1 MIVVS
6 NSVSFWRLQH
16 HHHHHHLSRVE
27 KDRIRNQG
35 KESNRTNK
43 LTNYRQHT
51 RHARLLTARG
61 RVILYAMSWFESYY
75 HLSRKYSCIF
85 SSWKTRS
92 ILNWLGNMWWQYG
105 FHNKWWYTY
114 TNIQIYRGDTH
125 TISSALQTNWFFS
138 SMCRRIEVHHQ
149 RKQRKQKKKKI

>member
-6 NSVSFWRLQH
+6 NSVSFWRLQ
-16 HHHHHHLSRVE
+16 HHHHHLSRVE

-125 TISSALQTNWFFS
+125 TQFPPLCKQTDFS
-138 SMCRRIEVHHQ
+138 LRCAAESKSTTKGNKEN
-149 RKQRKQKKKKI
+149 KKKKI